1 MHIVSLLNAQVR
13 GSNRLKHCSGSTE
26 FIFIGSDS
34 TFCKNESRLVSGSPE
49 SNLKGSDSS
58 LNSSGSVQIRLGP
71 RIMAI

>member
-13 GSNRLKHCSGSTE
+13 GSNRLKHRSGSTK
-26 FIFIGSDS
+26 FIFIGSGL

-49 SNLKGSDSS
+49 SNLKGSDSN
-58 LNSSGSVQIRLGP
+58 LNSSGFVQVRFGS